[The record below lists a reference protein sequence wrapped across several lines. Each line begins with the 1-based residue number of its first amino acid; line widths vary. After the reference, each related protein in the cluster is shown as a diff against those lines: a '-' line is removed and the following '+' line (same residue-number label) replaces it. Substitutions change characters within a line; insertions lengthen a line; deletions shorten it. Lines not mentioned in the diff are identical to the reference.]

1 MPSFHRTFPPHLREG
16 PSCVRGFEK
25 FGCSCADY
33 AKAVEKAGSKA
44 TMTLLFAP
52 TDAAFQN
59 LEAPV
64 TEFLSS
70 PDNVEGLKAVIGC
83 ARALLMASRPL
94 RLANRSR
101 LE

>member
-1 MPSFHRTFPPHLREG
+1 
-16 PSCVRGFEK
+16 
-25 FGCSCADY
+25 
-33 AKAVEKAGSKA
+33 
-44 TMTLLFAP
+44 MTLLFAP

-83 ARALLMASRPL
+83 ARARLMASRSL
-94 RLANRSR
+94 MLANRSR